1 MSQKTFFE
9 SEPLPLRL
17 LYIMTFMGF
26 LYVMYEVFF
35 IDPKM
40 QTQYLKE
47 IILVFFG
54 VFFIRKGLY
63 QMKAEK

>member
-1 MSQKTFFE
+1 MSRKTFFK

-17 LYIMTFMGF
+17 LYIMTFIGF
-26 LYVMYEVFF
+26 LYVMYEVFC
-35 IDPKM
+35 IGPKV

-54 VFFIRKGLY
+54 IFFIRKGLY
-63 QMKAEK
+63 QMKEEK